1 MIVELISKKTR
12 KLSKSEILEIC
23 KLKEEQWKYGV
34 KSQIDY
40 FNKNIKKNDIHNLF
54 FINTKLAGY
63 TLLRKR
69 SCLIGK
75 IKNKYFLFDAL
86 IIKKKFREQNKS
98 RLMMNFNNEIIK
110 QHKMISFLICQKS
123 LLKFYKKFNWI
134 NIKNNNI
141 TILDHSYSSNGMI
154 FNYKNLK
161 KNLTNFTFY
170 INSYK
175 NS

>member
-110 QHKMISFLICQKS
+110 QHKMISFLI
-123 LLKFYKKFNWI
+123 F
-134 NIKNNNI
+134 
-141 TILDHSYSSNGMI
+141 
-154 FNYKNLK
+154 
-161 KNLTNFTFY
+161 
-170 INSYK
+170 
-175 NS
+175 